1 MNYYRYEHMNHA
13 FNKIFNIFSE
23 ATKTTA
29 KSSLRGRRYKKTK
42 TFNFNA
48 MQIGNDEIAV
58 ETSQLEAKKKIY
70 LLSTPHLVKLYDKL
84 VLKNMSYS
92 YKKIKPYY
100 TANKIYE
107 ALMNYAD
114 KKYLVK
120 YKEDFLTKYKKLVDH
135 KKAVAKSKACLKQMT
150 RMFILKS
157 NSKMAAPIRKHLNL
171 VYVLRLTFMH
181 KSISMNI
188 FLKDLIKHWRFY
200 VYLEKQN
207 KKQRNDK
214 LKNLGDE
221 LKGILGKITDYQN
234 EENEDAEKNKESKY
248 KDLAEKLGLLSQ
260 DNSKE
265 DLAQKQHKK
274 YCSKTKKKYQFKNE
288 MNEEGGDKNGE
299 LSNEEKHE
307 DDNNNDEKTD
317 KQELNDLN
325 DKSVSKETKQ

>member
-1 MNYYRYEHMNHA
+1 
-13 FNKIFNIFSE
+13 
-23 ATKTTA
+23 
-29 KSSLRGRRYKKTK
+29 
-42 TFNFNA
+42 
-48 MQIGNDEIAV
+48 
-58 ETSQLEAKKKIY
+58 
-70 LLSTPHLVKLYDKL
+70 
-84 VLKNMSYS
+84 
-92 YKKIKPYY
+92 
-100 TANKIYE
+100 
-107 ALMNYAD
+107 
-114 KKYLVK
+114 
-120 YKEDFLTKYKKLVDH
+120 
-135 KKAVAKSKACLKQMT
+135 
-150 RMFILKS
+150 
-157 NSKMAAPIRKHLNL
+157 
-171 VYVLRLTFMH
+171 
-181 KSISMNI
+181 MNI